1 MPAFVRN
8 KTFVSVVALLLL
20 GAAVGTAQKQAMG
33 SGKPFVASDVGR
45 TVLIPVNLAFD
56 RVFAAGDWL
65 LRFARP
71 RSLILRENASLRR
84 EVRRLTEENAR
95 LREAAEENV
104 RLRKALR
111 LREQIRLQ
119 MIPAEVVSRK
129 GSGWFETA
137 ILDRGRRSGVVKGS
151 AVVSF
156 RGLVGQIEQADPY
169 TSLVIGLG
177 DENSAVGG
185 TVQRSRVSGIV
196 QGQGE
201 DDLLLN
207 YLPKDA
213 DVRKGDIVV
222 SSGMGRVIPKGFPI
236 GRVMRV
242 LRNSIG
248 GTTSALVRPSARLDQ
263 VEQVFI
269 VPPGQGGVQL

>member
-8 KTFVSVVALLLL
+8 KTFLSLIALLVL
-20 GAAVGTAQKQAMG
+20 GAAIGTAQKQAME

-45 TVLIPVNLAFD
+45 TLLIPVNLAFD
-56 RVFAAGDWL
+56 RVFAAGNWL

-71 RSLILRENASLRR
+71 RSFVLRENAALRN

-104 RLRKALR
+104 RLRQALR
-111 LREQIRLQ
+111 FREQVRLE
-119 MIPAEVVSRK
+119 MAPAEIVSRK

-137 ILDRGRRSGVVKGS
+137 IVDRGRRSGVVKGA

-156 RGLVGQIEQADPY
+156 RGLVGQVEQADPY
-169 TSLVIGLG
+169 TSLVVGLA

-185 TVQRSRVSGIV
+185 MVQRSRVSGIV
-196 QGQGE
+196 QGQGA
-201 DDLLLN
+201 DYLLLN

-213 DVRKGDIVV
+213 DVKKGDIVI

-236 GRVMRV
+236 GRVVRV
-242 LRNSIG
+242 VRNSIG

-269 VPPGQGGVQL
+269 VRPGQGGVQL